1 MAPLGAKVATYWWS
15 WSGPMV
21 ISPAVTMYVPE
32 TVWPV
37 ASVRVRAA
45 EVVKAERNKR
55 TGSSGHFASVAYTSS
70 TQRKG
75 ALVGLRNTGRG
86 SNDYIGVNEFGGSV
100 PRHNSKYRS
109 HFKPWIGG
117 GAGSS
122 YYLYPALEDKRPE
135 ITEKYQQEVKRLCDR
150 YMP

>member
-1 MAPLGAKVATYWWS
+1 MAAGIDIDLHVDMELLQARMKNLEANMQDLTRPGK
-15 WSGPMV
+15 
-21 ISPAVTMYVPE
+21 E
-32 TVWPV
+32 
-37 ASVRVRAA
+37 AA